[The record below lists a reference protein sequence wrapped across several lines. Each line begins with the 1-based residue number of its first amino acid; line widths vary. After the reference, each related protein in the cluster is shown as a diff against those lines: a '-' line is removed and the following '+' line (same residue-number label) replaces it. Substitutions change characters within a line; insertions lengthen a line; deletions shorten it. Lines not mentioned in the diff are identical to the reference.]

1 MIDFQLHVLSFEDST
16 CEECYRDT
24 PTTIC
29 TGSNIDRSGM
39 NSPSIPPHSTTVT
52 MTLRDIL
59 EVLFHSKMKQ
69 LAWIDDFVEDPIV
82 VTRDLHDVLSAFQQ
96 FRRAS

>member
-24 PTTIC
+24 PTTLC
-29 TGSNIDRSGM
+29 AVSNIDRSGM
-39 NSPSIPPHSTTVT
+39 SSPSIPPNATTVT

-69 LAWIDDFVEDPIV
+69 LAWIDDFIEDPVV